1 MQQTAW
7 KKIIAAAVLAA
18 AVWVGYKFILPVM
31 LPFLLGGLLALA
43 AEPVVSFGIRRLR
56 MKRSLAAGLGV
67 TVTMVMLSAVVSL
80 VGAVAVKEVGNLA
93 RSLPNLEKGTQTLQD
108 WLISAADKA
117 PEGVRNIAQKTVLEV
132 FDDGTAVVEQI
143 SRRVPTLLTSVIS
156 GVGSSVLGVGTGI
169 LAAFFI
175 SARLP
180 RLRQSIKE
188 KLPDSWQ
195 EKYLPALKRI
205 YRNLG
210 CWLKAQGKLALVTW
224 GIVSAGFLMLRLPFA
239 PAWAVLV
246 ALVDAIPI
254 LGTGTVLVPWAMV
267 NFIQGDSLG
276 AAILLCTYVAAAVT
290 RTVLEPRLVGR
301 QLGLD
306 PLMTLL
312 VLYIGY
318 RFLGFL
324 GLVLAP
330 IAASAIKSV
339 ITPQEI

>member
-1 MQQTAW
+1 MQQTAL
-7 KKIIAAAVLAA
+7 KKIILAA
-18 AVWVGYKFILPVM
+18 IFAVAVWAGYRFVLPIM

-43 AEPVVSFGIRRLR
+43 AEPVVAFGVRRLR
-56 MKRSLAAGLGV
+56 LKRSLSAGLGV
-67 TVTMVMLSAVVSL
+67 TMTMVMLSAVISL

-117 PEGVRNIAQKTVLEV
+117 PEGVRNIAQRTVLEV

-143 SRRVPTLLTSVIS
+143 SRRVPNVLTSVIS

-180 RLRQSIKE
+180 RLKQSLAQ
-188 KLPDSWQ
+188 KLPESWK

-210 CWLKAQGKLALVTW
+210 GWLKAQGKLALVTW
-224 GIVSAGFLMLRLPFA
+224 GIVSVGLLVLRLPFA
-239 PAWAVLV
+239 PAWAALV

-254 LGTGTVLVPWAMV
+254 LGTGTVLVPWALV

-276 AAILLCTYVAAAVT
+276 AVILLSTYAAAAIT

-306 PLMTLL
+306 PLMTLF
-312 VLYIGY
+312 VIYIGY
-318 RFLGFL
+318 RFWGFL

-339 ITPQEI
+339 VSPQT